1 MMRQTLLLLTILLSS
16 RAFAGLP
23 DRIDLPRS
31 ATPGSLV
38 VGRTQPGSVVFVGA
52 RKVLVTPDGRFA
64 VGIGP
69 TPKAI
74 THIEVRFPDG
84 TAAKRSITASD
95 RTYAIEDIK
104 GLPQQTVTPDKDTE
118 ARIAAEQ
125 ARVVKARERNDARTS
140 FTGVFEWPARGRISG
155 VYGSQRI
162 LNGVPKNPHYGVDV
176 AARTGTPI
184 AAPQAGI
191 VSFAESGLVLT
202 GGTVIVDHGHG
213 VSSVF
218 IHMSRLDVAVGDT
231 VAQGE
236 ILGAVGAT
244 GRASGPHLHWGM
256 NWFDVRLDPALIAVP
271 EGQ

>member
-1 MMRQTLLLLTILLSS
+1 MRLTSLLLTILFLSCAWAS
-16 RAFAGLP
+16 P
-23 DRIDLPRS
+23 PERIDLPETVS
-31 ATPGSLV
+31 PGSLV
-38 VGRTQPGSVVFVGA
+38 LGRTQPGSVVFVGA
-52 RKVLVTPDGRFA
+52 RKVLVTADGRFA

-74 THIEVRFPDG
+74 THVEVRFPDG
-84 TAAKRSITASD
+84 TAAKRRITASD
-95 RTYAIEDIK
+95 RTYAIEDIV
-104 GLPQQTVTPDKDTE
+104 GLPQQTVTPDPDTE

-125 ARVVKARERNDARTS
+125 ARVVKARERNDARSS
-140 FTGVFEWPARGRISG
+140 FTGVFDWPAQGRISG

-176 AARTGTPI
+176 AAKTGTPI
-184 AAPQAGI
+184 AAPQGGV

-231 VAQGE
+231 VAKGD

-256 NWFDVRLDPALIAVP
+256 NWFDVRLDPALIAAP
-271 EGQ
+271 MGR